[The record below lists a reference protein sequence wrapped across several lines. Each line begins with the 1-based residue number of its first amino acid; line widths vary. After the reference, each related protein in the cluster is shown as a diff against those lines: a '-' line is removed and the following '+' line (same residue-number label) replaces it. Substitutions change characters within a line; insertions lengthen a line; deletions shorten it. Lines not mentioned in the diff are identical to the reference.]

1 MSALNGIRVI
11 ELAHENCAFTGK
23 LLADMGA
30 DVVVIEPL
38 EGAASRGYEPFV
50 DDVPDPERSL
60 NWWHYNTSKRGVAL
74 DWTVPEGRDALLA
87 LIGGADLLL
96 EAQDPGALASAGLG
110 DPVLTGAME
119 RLIHVSITPF
129 GPEGPRPSAVLY
141 TSQ

>member
-50 DDVPDPERSL
+50 DDVPDVRRVGQDHL
-60 NWWHYNTSKRGVAL
+60 VMRLARGNHRE
-74 DWTVPEGRDALLA
+74 TVLFP
-87 LIGGADLLL
+87 
-96 EAQDPGALASAGLG
+96 
-110 DPVLTGAME
+110 
-119 RLIHVSITPF
+119 
-129 GPEGPRPSAVLY
+129 
-141 TSQ
+141 